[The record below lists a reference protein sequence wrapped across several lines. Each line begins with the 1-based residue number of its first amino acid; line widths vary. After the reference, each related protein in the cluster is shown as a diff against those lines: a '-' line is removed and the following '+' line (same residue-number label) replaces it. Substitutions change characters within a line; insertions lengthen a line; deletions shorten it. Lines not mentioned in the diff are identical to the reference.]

1 MAEDLVKAL
10 SDLKEEEALKITE
23 SRLNSGEDASNILE
37 DATRAMEIIG
47 ERFAVEEYFIPDL
60 VYGGEIL
67 KKINEMVKPKLTGPA
82 KRKKR
87 IGKFVIGTVSGDI
100 HDIGKD
106 LVTFMLDVNGFEV
119 YDLGIDVPA
128 NEFVDKIREVEP
140 EVVGLSCLLTIGFES
155 LKETI
160 DAIKAAGLRDKVKV
174 VIGGSQVDDQVKNY
188 SGADAYCRDA
198 MCGVSL
204 AKEWAGGK

>member
-23 SRLNSGEDASNILE
+23 SRLNSEGDVSNILE
-37 DATRAMEIIG
+37 DATRAMELIG

-87 IGKFVIGTVSGDI
+87 IGKFVIGTVSGDV

-128 NEFVDKIREVEP
+128 NKFVDKIREVEP
-140 EVVGLSCLLTIGFES
+140 EVVGLSCLLTIAFES

-160 DAIKAAGLRDKVKV
+160 DAKKAAGLRDKVKV
-174 VIGGSQVDDQVKNY
+174 VIGGSQVDDQVKKY